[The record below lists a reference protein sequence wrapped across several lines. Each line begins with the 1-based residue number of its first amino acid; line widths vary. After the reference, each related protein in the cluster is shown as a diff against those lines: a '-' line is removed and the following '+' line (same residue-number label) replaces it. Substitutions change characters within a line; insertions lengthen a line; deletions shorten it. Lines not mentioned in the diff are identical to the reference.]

1 MKLIKKALT
10 ILILISLG
18 VSVGCSQPT
27 QFNSNLARGLV
38 YKNAYTIKGEKNF
51 WKGYPAKTFNGMTN
65 AVIEIPTGT
74 NAKWE
79 VNEHDGTLQWEHKK
93 GIPRMV
99 RYISYVGNYG
109 MIPQTL
115 LPKEEGGDG
124 DPLDILIL
132 GPALPRGLVVP
143 VKVIGMLK
151 LLDRGEQDDKLI
163 GVPASNSILDIN
175 SLKDLKEKYPGTL
188 EIIQLWFQNYKGPGK
203 METKGFAGLDEA
215 QKRLLTAIEGYKR
228 LQNPTTALN

>member
-1 MKLIKKALT
+1 MKLIKKALI
-10 ILILISLG
+10 ILISISLG
-18 VSVGCSQPT
+18 VSVGCSQTT
-27 QFNSNLARGLV
+27 QPNSNLAQGLI
-38 YKNAYTIKGEKNF
+38 YKNTYTIIGEKNF
-51 WKGYPAKTFNGMTN
+51 WKGYPAKTINGMIN

-93 GIPRMV
+93 GTPRMV

-109 MIPQTL
+109 MIPQTV

-124 DPLDILIL
+124 DPLDILVL
-132 GPALPRGLVVP
+132 GPALPRGSVVP

-163 GVPASNSILDIN
+163 GVPALNSILDID
-175 SLKDLKEKYPGTL
+175 SLQGLKEKYPGTL
-188 EIIQLWFQNYKGPGK
+188 EIIQTWFENYKGPGK
-203 METKGFAGLDEA
+203 METKGYAGLDET
-215 QKRLLTAIEGYKR
+215 QKRLRAAIDAYKK
-228 LQNPTTALN
+228 LHNPT